1 MLAEA
6 LPDLIE
12 RTDVNQVYTDGAY
25 NSPAVD
31 DIMREHQIEQIQT
44 AIRGRKP
51 PRDKLGLED
60 FTWKTNADGKP
71 QTVTC
76 PHGQHV
82 PVTPGCKAHRF
93 CATFQ
98 APDCESCPGV
108 EQCPTKRL
116 KRKAERVLRFS
127 QHQVDLALRR
137 QRSARARA
145 SGHDL
150 RAAVEATVRSVK
162 HPFGNGKV
170 PVRGKPRVS
179 MAILGSALM
188 SNLWRIHRYLVDR
201 NQPST
206 ADEVAEKR
214 TESVDQRPA
223 FSFLSSA
230 QAILRSIFRFRP
242 AWTG

>member
-1 MLAEA
+1 
-6 LPDLIE
+6 
-12 RTDVNQVYTDGAY
+12 
-25 NSPAVD
+25 VD

-60 FTWKTNADGKP
+60 FTWTTNAQGKP

-76 PHGQHV
+76 PYGQHV
-82 PVTPGCKAHRF
+82 PVTSGRKAHRF

-98 APDCESCPGV
+98 APECESCPRV
-108 EQCPTKRL
+108 AQCPTKRL
-116 KRKAERVLRFS
+116 KRKAKCVLRFS

-170 PVRGKPRVS
+170 PVRGKSRVS
-179 MAILGSALM
+179 MVMTGSALM
-188 SNLWRIHRYLVDR
+188 SNLRRIHRYLVDR
-201 NQPST
+201 NQPSK
-206 ADEVAEKR
+206 ADEVDEKR
-214 TESVDQRPA
+214 TEGVDQQPA
-223 FSFLSSA
+223 FSFWSSA
-230 QAILRSIFRFRP
+230 HVVLRSIFRFRP